1 MARQKS
7 EIRAA
12 LWDEPMNAVTIGKLH
27 IRYLLPASA
36 RSQKDRLDRVIREA
50 VDGYL
55 DLALARTDVSMD
67 EEICIRSIRTAARV
81 RLSGPDTMVAAAWSL
96 AIADAVHQT
105 ISNPSLDVVLYRSR
119 SHALLDLVAGATAGE
134 LGRSW
139 AWRQMG
145 LWRAADTI
153 DQIMATQEAMRAL
166 CSEPRV
172 AVQILA
178 TLARSN
184 HHARTLA
191 RLIIRASSDE
201 WLALARAVL
210 EVATSSVS
218 AILHQDDVVSASGGH
233 MPAALFIFEHSA
245 IARHAVPLLAS
256 ERIARPVTIALAVL
270 AVAEIEPSALCGTAQ
285 AVRVLVGAV
294 SGVLRSATHRSE
306 PGRVAVPKLVK
317 QEAMHLPDSS
327 TPEEYPTPDPRAY
340 ANTCGGG
347 LLFFVDLADRL
358 GLPNQLRDSFPGC
371 SLRFVLHQLAIMLT
385 AVDPNDAAALAF
397 AGLPPNSLPPS
408 HGAEPLVGDGLAVIA
423 TARARLI
430 MAVRERLAQRPHL
443 EQLLAL
449 DDDALSAFVCRRNAR
464 VLADPGWVEIRF
476 SLNDVSTEI
485 RGAGLDL
492 DPGWVPWLGV
502 VMRFVYA

>member
-1 MARQKS
+1 M
-7 EIRAA
+7 
-12 LWDEPMNAVTIGKLH
+12 
-27 IRYLLPASA
+27 
-36 RSQKDRLDRVIREA
+36 
-50 VDGYL
+50 
-55 DLALARTDVSMD
+55 
-67 EEICIRSIRTAARV
+67 
-81 RLSGPDTMVAAAWSL
+81 
-96 AIADAVHQT
+96 
-105 ISNPSLDVVLYRSR
+105 
-119 SHALLDLVAGATAGE
+119 
-134 LGRSW
+134 
-139 AWRQMG
+139 
-145 LWRAADTI
+145 
-153 DQIMATQEAMRAL
+153 
-166 CSEPRV
+166 
-172 AVQILA
+172 
-178 TLARSN
+178 
-184 HHARTLA
+184 
-191 RLIIRASSDE
+191 
-201 WLALARAVL
+201 
-210 EVATSSVS
+210 
-218 AILHQDDVVSASGGH
+218 
-233 MPAALFIFEHSA
+233 
-245 IARHAVPLLAS
+245 
-256 ERIARPVTIALAVL
+256 
-270 AVAEIEPSALCGTAQ
+270 
-285 AVRVLVGAV
+285 
-294 SGVLRSATHRSE
+294 
-306 PGRVAVPKLVK
+306 AVPKLVK